1 MKSTNFD
8 GHLAICYSL
17 RVGCCYCQRELK
29 SEKGLFMCVKCQY
42 GDKSAQTMDRLTLD
56 RFRPVYESLPMLT
69 FLEGKL
75 LVFHSVQLLVVPMTS
90 SSARLAWQA
99 LKLKE
104 RLQIVIKNTQGSY
117 NLPILNDSKQA
128 RSE

>member
-1 MKSTNFD
+1 M
-8 GHLAICYSL
+8 L
-17 RVGCCYCQRELK
+17 Q
-29 SEKGLFMCVKCQY
+29 SEGGVLLLSEGTEIEERFVQY
-42 GDKSAQTMDRLTLD
+42 GDTSAQPMVRLTLD

-99 LKLKE
+99 VK
-104 RLQIVIKNTQGSY
+104 I
-117 NLPILNDSKQA
+117 
-128 RSE
+128 

>member
-1 MKSTNFD
+1 MLQSE
-8 GHLAICYSL
+8 GGVLILS
-17 RVGCCYCQRELK
+17 VQRELK

-42 GDKSAQTMDRLTLD
+42 GDKSAQTMGMVRLTLD

-99 LKLKE
+99 VKIKE
-104 RLQIVIKNTQGSY
+104 
-117 NLPILNDSKQA
+117 
-128 RSE
+128 

>member
-1 MKSTNFD
+1 M
-8 GHLAICYSL
+8 
-17 RVGCCYCQRELK
+17 V
-29 SEKGLFMCVKCQY
+29 
-42 GDKSAQTMDRLTLD
+42 RLTLD

-99 LKLKE
+99 VKIKE
-104 RLQIVIKNTQGSY
+104 PLQSVIKIPKVHN
-117 NLPILNDSKQA
+117 NLHILYDSNKA
-128 RSE
+128 SCEWNGME